1 MKKKRIRILSVILAI
16 IMGMT
21 SIGVDAFATTISD
34 NGIATEEKAT
44 ENHVSVSD
52 NKLEV
57 EGTNS
62 FGKMF
67 AEAILEKT
75 SEQKKNNGYNIFSME
90 MNGTEATVK
99 VEAQESCTLI
109 VAIYDED
116 GEQLLAAGAQEVDRE
131 DNLVSVSV
139 NVAAENMPSYFYLRG
154 FLVDTYTYRP
164 LCTAYESPNYTQQ
177 MQEFFAKTTDDF
189 DANRVL
195 NLDAVNDN
203 NFAVYSEDTKVV
215 TDDGV
220 HNQLVQKNE
229 QEMIYV
235 IENADEKITSLTEGD
250 IWAYESD
257 DELIIVKVAHL
268 EVNGTTVTIYGS
280 ESSMEEAFAYIKID
294 CSEDTEDAVVDASNC
309 DEDIQYLGKQDALS
323 SEGSMTEEVEGDSS
337 TSGSLKYEFLNTNNL
352 SGDLGISIEASIKYY
367 LTFTYQYMEICANYS
382 AGASLSVNGKI
393 GGDGIKLGEI
403 IFAPVPGINLVLS
416 VDFILEFDAKI
427 TLNLKWGGSF
437 GSAISSDSDPRD
449 LTSSPKPELDLK
461 GEVTFFV
468 GLKFVPEVQIL
479 GENIANAKLE
489 VSVGIEVKGTVT
501 LPNTQNGSEQ
511 KHNCKLCVNGE
522 INFVSEVKFTAELLA
537 HWKYEYSIAKVTIK
551 IGDWYYSND
560 LNKFGI
566 FETCDNLSYRVDIT
580 VTNQNGTPIN
590 GASVKTL
597 NIGNAINEKLP
608 DGHCQTYL
616 SPGYYTLLVNADGYA
631 AASKS
636 VVVED
641 GARNVVV
648 SLVKK
653 KGNSE
658 TGGSSGGNGGGSS
671 GDEGG
676 STENWKIK
684 SVSLGG
690 NYSGAVTEDGS
701 LYMWGYNY
709 DGQIGNGTTTD
720 QLVPTKILDNV
731 KYESFSFDC
740 GPNGAIAVD
749 GNLYVWGYNGQG
761 QLGNGTYTDCPVPT
775 KILDNVKC
783 VSLFGFHNGA
793 ITEDGSLY
801 MWGNNDS
808 GELGNGTT
816 NKRLV
821 PTKILENVKSVTIG
835 NWHSGAI
842 TEDGSLYM
850 WGDNYYGQIGD
861 GTTTDCHVPTKI
873 LENVKSVT
881 LGSSYSGAITENGN
895 LYMWGDNDWGE
906 LGNGTTTNCHVPT
919 KILENVKS
927 VSVGLG
933 SGHNGAITED
943 GSLYMWGWNDH
954 GELGNGTFTNC
965 LVPTKILENVKS
977 VSLGSSYSGAITEDG
992 SLYMW
997 GKNDYG
1003 QLGNG
1008 TTTDSSIPI
1017 KVLENVKSVSL
1028 GGNHSA
1034 AITEDGNLYMWGDN
1048 SYGQLGNGTTTDSLV
1063 PIKIT
1068 LPVQTESAEAYT
1080 ESIDNN
1086 YRTQKVSTQ
1095 AGTMPFSDLQAN
1107 TTYNFYIMK
1116 SKDAVDVWQADNLL
1130 YVKQIQ
1136 SDASGNA
1143 TISYHSKEAYENA
1156 DAVLVGTTQTDLSS
1170 ATISVP
1176 DLTYNGKE
1184 QFVKVTVTLNGQ
1196 TLVEGRDF
1204 DLEGTYFATDVG
1216 SYTVTVKGI
1225 GMYCGTKNATY
1236 SMLKNENNTGNN
1248 NTNNNTGN
1256 NDANNNAGNN
1266 TDNNTDNNNT
1276 NNNTNNSNTNNNAGN
1291 DNTNNNTEKDP
1302 TETAKVQIN
1311 AFVKRMYT
1319 VALGREAEGAGL
1331 EDWSGRLS
1339 NQKIDGAGI
1348 AQGFICSAE
1357 FTNRK
1362 LNNSDYVDVLY
1373 HTFFDREPDEGG
1385 KNYWLSQLN
1394 KGVSRTEVLAGFVNS
1409 NEFANLCDSFH
1420 IARGTMQADGSSIYR
1435 AGVRSYVLRMYTK
1448 ALNRDG
1454 ETVGV
1459 EDWTNRIN
1467 TKAMSAEAVAKSF
1480 FNSEEFINRNLS
1492 NEDYVETLY
1501 QTFMDRAS
1509 DPTGKADWVNKLN
1522 SGVSRKAVLEGFS
1535 RSTEFNNIM
1544 KSFGL

>member
-382 AGASLSVNGKI
+382 AEASLSVNGKI

-597 NIGNAINEKLP
+597 NIGNAIDEKLL

-616 SPGYYTLLVNADGYA
+616 SPGYYTLLVNADGYE

-648 SLVKK
+648 SLVKTK
-653 KGNSE
+653 ENSG
-658 TGGSSGGNGGGSS
+658 TGGGS
-671 GDEGG
+671 G
-676 STENWKIK
+676 KIK
-684 SVSLGG
+684 SVSLGW
-690 NYSGAVTEDGS
+690 A
-701 LYMWGYNY
+701 
-709 DGQIGNGTTTD
+709 
-720 QLVPTKILDNV
+720 
-731 KYESFSFDC
+731 
-740 GPNGAIAVD
+740 
-749 GNLYVWGYNGQG
+749 
-761 QLGNGTYTDCPVPT
+761 
-775 KILDNVKC
+775 
-783 VSLFGFHNGA
+783 
-793 ITEDGSLY
+793 
-801 MWGNNDS
+801 
-808 GELGNGTT
+808 
-816 NKRLV
+816 
-821 PTKILENVKSVTIG
+821 
-835 NWHSGAI
+835 HSGAI
-842 TEDGSLYM
+842 TEDGSLYT
-850 WGDNYYGQIGD
+850 WGFG
-861 GTTTDCHVPTKI
+861 V
-873 LENVKSVT
+873 L
-881 LGSSYSGAITENGN
+881 
-895 LYMWGDNDWGE
+895 GE
-906 LGNGTTTNCHVPT
+906 LGNGTM
-919 KILENVKS
+919 
-927 VSVGLG
+927 GLG
-933 SGHNGAITED
+933 VLSETPLLVLKEVEKISFGGEVSGAIAKDGTLYVWGNSCLGNGTNRASSMPVKVMDNVLDICAGSEHFGAITKT
-943 GSLYMWGWNDH
+943 GSLYMWGEDENGRLGIGSSTNTLKPICVLGDVKKVSLGSFGSSGAITNEGSLYMWGYNGYGQLGDGTKYDRYAPKKIEKIENVESVSIGSFH
-954 GELGNGTFTNC
+954 SGVITSDGNLYMCGRNESGQLGNGTTID
-965 LVPTKILENVKS
+965 KITHVKVLDHVKS
-977 VSLGSSYSGAITEDG
+977 ISMSDNTSAAITEDG

-1156 DAVLVGTTQTDLSS
+1156 DAVLVGSTQMDLSS

-1216 SYTVTVKGI
+1216 SYAVTVKGI

-1236 SMLKNENNTGNN
+1236 SVLKKETGGDSNPGNNTGNNDTDNNTGDNTNN

-1256 NDANNNAGNN
+1256 NADNSSTNNNAGNN
-1266 TDNNTDNNNT
+1266 TD
-1276 NNNTNNSNTNNNAGN
+1276 NSNTNNNAGN

-1522 SGVSRKAVLEGFS
+1522 SGVSRKTVLEGFS

>member
-1 MKKKRIRILSVILAI
+1 MKKQRIRILAVILAI

-21 SIGVDAFATTISD
+21 SIGVDAFATTVSGNSIS
-34 NGIATEEKAT
+34 TEENAT
-44 ENHVSVSD
+44 GNHVSVSD
-52 NKLEV
+52 NELEV

-67 AEAILEKT
+67 AEAIQEKT

-99 VEAQESCTLI
+99 VEALESCTLI
-109 VAIYDED
+109 AAIYDED

-131 DNLVSVSV
+131 DKLVSVSV

-189 DANRVL
+189 DANLVL
-195 NLDAVNDN
+195 NLDETNDN

-268 EVNGTTVTIYGS
+268 EADETTVTIYGS

-323 SEGSMTEEVEGDSS
+323 AEGSMTEEVEGDTS
-337 TSGSLKYEFLNTNNL
+337 TSGSLKYKFLNTNHL
-352 SGDLGISIEASIKYY
+352 SGDLDISIGASIKYY

-382 AGASLSVNGKI
+382 AEASLSVNGKI
-393 GGDGIKLGEI
+393 GGDGIKLGKI

-427 TLNLKWGGSF
+427 TLDLKWGGSF

-489 VSVGIEVKGTVT
+489 ASVGIKVKGTVK
-501 LPNTQNGSEQ
+501 LPDAQNGSEQ

-566 FETCDNLSYRVDIT
+566 FETCDNLAYRVDIT

-590 GASVKTL
+590 GANVKTL
-597 NIGNAINEKLP
+597 NVGNAIDEKLP

-616 SPGYYTLLVNADGYA
+616 SPGYYTLLVDADGYES
-631 AASKS
+631 ASKS
-636 VVVED
+636 IVVEE

-648 SLVKK
+648 FLEKTK
-653 KGNSE
+653 ENSG
-658 TGGSSGGNGGGSS
+658 TGGGSS
-671 GDEGG
+671 GDAG
-676 STENWKIK
+676 STAEDWKIK
-684 SVSLGG
+684 SVSLG
-690 NYSGAVTEDGS
+690 E
-701 LYMWGYNY
+701 
-709 DGQIGNGTTTD
+709 GTH
-720 QLVPTKILDNV
+720 
-731 KYESFSFDC
+731 E
-740 GPNGAIAVD
+740 
-749 GNLYVWGYNGQG
+749 
-761 QLGNGTYTDCPVPT
+761 
-775 KILDNVKC
+775 
-783 VSLFGFHNGA
+783 
-793 ITEDGSLY
+793 
-801 MWGNNDS
+801 
-808 GELGNGTT
+808 
-816 NKRLV
+816 
-821 PTKILENVKSVTIG
+821 
-835 NWHSGAI
+835 HSGAI
-842 TEDGSLYM
+842 TEDGNLYM
-850 WGDNYYGQIGD
+850 WGYNSGGQVGN
-861 GTTTDCHVPTKI
+861 GTTTDC
-873 LENVKSVT
+873 LE
-881 LGSSYSGAITENGN
+881 
-895 LYMWGDNDWGE
+895 
-906 LGNGTTTNCHVPT
+906 PT

-927 VSVGLG
+927 VSLG
-933 SGHNGAITED
+933 GYHSGAITEDGNLYTWGRNYYGQIGNGEKSYVCSKPTKVLENVKSVYISAQCSGAITEDGSLYIWGQNDYGQIGNGTTTDCLVPTKILDNVQSACLNGACNGAITED
-943 GSLYMWGWNDH
+943 GSLYMWGWNCH
-954 GELGNGTFTNC
+954 GQIGNGTTTDC
-965 LVPTKILENVKS
+965 LEPTKILENVKNVYTS
-977 VSLGSSYSGAITEDG
+977 GRYSAAITEDG

-997 GKNDYG
+997 GINGHG

-1008 TTTDSSIPI
+1008 TTTES
-1017 KVLENVKSVSL
+1017 
-1028 GGNHSA
+1028 H
-1034 AITEDGNLYMWGDN
+1034 
-1048 SYGQLGNGTTTDSLV
+1048 V

-1080 ESIDNN
+1080 ESTDSN
-1086 YRTQKVSTQ
+1086 YRTQKVSSQ
-1095 AGTMPFSDLQAN
+1095 SGTMPFSDLQAN

-1130 YVKQIQ
+1130 YVKQIR

-1156 DAVLVGTTQTDLSS
+1156 DAVLVGSTQTDLSS
-1170 ATISVP
+1170 ATIRVP

-1184 QFVKVTVTLNGQ
+1184 FLILGSQLHNWTVTLNGQ

-1216 SYTVTVKGI
+1216 SYVVTVKGI

-1236 SMLKNENNTGNN
+1236 SMLKEETGGDNNTGNNNGNNNTDNNNGNN
-1248 NTNNNTGN
+1248 NTNNN
-1256 NDANNNAGNN
+1256 AGNN
-1266 TDNNTDNNNT
+1266 TS
-1276 NNNTNNSNTNNNAGN
+1276 NSNTNNSTGN

-1302 TETAKVQIN
+1302 AETAKVQIN

-1319 VALGREAEGAGL
+1319 VALGREAEEAGLDDWSKQLIDHTNDGAGL
-1331 EDWSGRLS
+1331 AR
-1339 NQKIDGAGI
+1339 
-1348 AQGFICSAE
+1348 GFICSAE
-1357 FTNRK
+1357 FTNK
-1362 LNNSDYVDVLY
+1362 NLSNEAFVNTLY
-1373 HTFFDREPDEGG
+1373 KTFFDRAADFDG
-1385 KNYWLSQLN
+1385 KVYWIAALN
-1394 KGVSRTEVLAGFVNS
+1394 RGTTRNEVLAGFVNS
-1409 NEFANLCDSFH
+1409 LEFANLCDKYG
-1420 IARGTMQADGSSIYR
+1420 IARGTLESDGSSIYN
-1435 AGVRSYVLRMYTK
+1435 AGVRNFVLRMYTK
-1448 ALNRDG
+1448 CLKRDG
-1454 ETVGV
+1454 ETLGV
-1459 EDWTNRIN
+1459 EDWSHRIN
-1467 TKAMSAEAVAKSF
+1467 KKMMSPEDVAKSF
-1480 FNSEEFINRNLS
+1480 FSSAEFVNKNLS

-1501 QTFMDRAS
+1501 ETFMDRPS
-1509 DPTGKADWVNKLN
+1509 DAGGKADWVKKLN
-1522 SGVSRKAVLEGFS
+1522 SGVSRQTVLEGFS
-1535 RSTEFNNIM
+1535 RSTEFSNIM
-1544 KSFGL
+1544 KSYGL